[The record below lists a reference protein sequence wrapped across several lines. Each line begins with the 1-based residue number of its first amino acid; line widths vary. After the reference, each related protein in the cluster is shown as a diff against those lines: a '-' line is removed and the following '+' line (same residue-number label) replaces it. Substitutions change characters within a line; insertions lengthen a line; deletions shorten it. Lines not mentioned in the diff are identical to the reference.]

1 MLMWRLLFRL
11 SRVRGGSM
19 SKERCGILTAPF
31 GYVRL
36 LEFGEW
42 LGASLALRA
51 SLFPVGMKG
60 ED

>member
-1 MLMWRLLFRL
+1 
-11 SRVRGGSM
+11 M
-19 SKERCGILTAPF
+19 SKKRCGILTAPF

-60 ED
+60 GRLGALHRRARPRLSAS

>member
-1 MLMWRLLFRL
+1 MP
-11 SRVRGGSM
+11 
-19 SKERCGILTAPF
+19 KERCGILTAPF
-31 GYVRL
+31 SYVRL

-60 ED
+60 GRLGGFHRRARPRLSAS

>member
-1 MLMWRLLFRL
+1 
-11 SRVRGGSM
+11 M
-19 SKERCGILTAPF
+19 SKELCGILTAPF

>member
-1 MLMWRLLFRL
+1 
-11 SRVRGGSM
+11 M

-31 GYVRL
+31 GDVCL

-51 SLFPVGMKG
+51 SLIPAGRV
-60 ED
+60 